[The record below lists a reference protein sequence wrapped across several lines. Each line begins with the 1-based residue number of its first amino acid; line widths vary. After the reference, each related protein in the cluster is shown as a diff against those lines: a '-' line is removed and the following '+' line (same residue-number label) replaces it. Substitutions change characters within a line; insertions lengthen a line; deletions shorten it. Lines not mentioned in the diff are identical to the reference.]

1 MLTHMVM
8 ISEQEGFIPIE
19 EKLRKLSIKANVIVI
34 SILDCCRNSIESK
47 AKIESSLPD
56 YG

>member
-1 MLTHMVM
+1 MVM

-19 EKLRKLSIKANVIVI
+19 EKLRRLSIKANVIVI